1 MAKGREGR
9 LLLVKLFLFIL
20 FSLFIIIIIII
31 IIIGIIGI
39 IIIIIIIII
48 LLLCAPFILVTAGF
62 TFDFCALKPALSQC
76 FGYCFKLQKHVK

>member
-31 IIIGIIGI
+31 IIGI

-62 TFDFCALKPALSQC
+62 TFDFCALKLALSQC

>member
-31 IIIGIIGI
+31 IIIGII

>member
-20 FSLFIIIIIII
+20 FIIIIIII
-31 IIIGIIGI
+31 IIILIGI

>member
-31 IIIGIIGI
+31 GI

-48 LLLCAPFILVTAGF
+48 LLLCASFILVTAGF
-62 TFDFCALKPALSQC
+62 TFDFCALKRALSQC

>member
-31 IIIGIIGI
+31 IIIGII
-39 IIIIIIIII
+39 IIIIIIII
-48 LLLCAPFILVTAGF
+48 LLLCASFILVTAGF
-62 TFDFCALKPALSQC
+62 TFDFCALKPALSRC

>member
-31 IIIGIIGI
+31 G

>member
-31 IIIGIIGI
+31 IIIGIII
-39 IIIIIIIII
+39 IIIIIIIIS

>member
-31 IIIGIIGI
+31 IIG
-39 IIIIIIIII
+39 IIIIII

>member
-20 FSLFIIIIIII
+20 FSLFIIIII
-31 IIIGIIGI
+31 IIGI

>member
-20 FSLFIIIIIII
+20 FSLFIIIIII
-31 IIIGIIGI
+31 IIGI

>member
-31 IIIGIIGI
+31 IIIIGI

-48 LLLCAPFILVTAGF
+48 LLLCASFILVTAGF

>member
-31 IIIGIIGI
+31 IIIIV
-39 IIIIIIIII
+39 
-48 LLLCAPFILVTAGF
+48 LLLCALFILVTAGF

>member
-31 IIIGIIGI
+31 IGI

-48 LLLCAPFILVTAGF
+48 SLLLCAPFILVTAGF

>member
-31 IIIGIIGI
+31 IIGI

>member
-31 IIIGIIGI
+31 IIG

>member
-31 IIIGIIGI
+31 IIIIGI